1 MCEDE
6 LAVHLDVPSSRGLP
20 RLKKGQPITAW
31 RVDEMEVRLPLVW
44 KSHPVLIDP
53 HPPPSLHSRL
63 SPCVSPPRFPNIPF
77 RTFPQLPSLLPSLC
91 FPPSLPPSFLFFSS
105 SLLIVLSLSSYS
117 NVRPLSLRPRSS
129 PSRSLPFLSPSPPP
143 CQPREE
149 IHFREKK
156 GKKARK
162 IDAPRRLAALGRARV
177 CIRSRRAHGRGL
189 KMSSRCVIA
198 YIDPTLSGVYAAPTD
213 ATPTRGI
220 HGCADLAVHPRTRDA
235 FTGAIASV
243 HGRGAH
249 SIVAPACITCVGDVY
264 GVARKRLDPVSIN
277 SSGLILMTLCV
288 VVISIKFQIY
298 ITMLFVRE
306 LQILSSIEM
315 FCIHLWSRKLD
326 NSCIVQSIASIAW
339 IYHNYLSFWTTF
351 IEFLF
356 S

>member
-1 MCEDE
+1 MEE
-6 LAVHLDVPSSRGLP
+6 SPRPHRSSSSAFSPQSSLS
-20 RLKKGQPITAW
+20 
-31 RVDEMEVRLPLVW
+31 VRF
-44 KSHPVLIDP
+44 
-53 HPPPSLHSRL
+53 PPS
-63 SPCVSPPRFPNIPF
+63 
-77 RTFPQLPSLLPSLC
+77 FPQHPLSYFPSTAVTASIPL
-91 FPPSLPPSFLFFSS
+91 FPSLPPSFLFFSS

-264 GVARKRLDPVSIN
+264 GGPGKD
-277 SSGLILMTLCV
+277 
-288 VVISIKFQIY
+288 
-298 ITMLFVRE
+298 
-306 LQILSSIEM
+306 
-315 FCIHLWSRKLD
+315 
-326 NSCIVQSIASIAW
+326 W
-339 IYHNYLSFWTTF
+339 IRYRSTHPA
-351 IEFLF
+351 
-356 S
+356 